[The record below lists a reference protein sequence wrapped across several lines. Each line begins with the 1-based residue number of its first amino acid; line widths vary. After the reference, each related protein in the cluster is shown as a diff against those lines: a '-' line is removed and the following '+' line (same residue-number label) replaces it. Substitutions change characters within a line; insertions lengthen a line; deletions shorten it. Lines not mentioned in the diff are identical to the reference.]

1 MSTRYILVAVTIDDD
16 EAQGDEF
23 ELVWEDVEEI
33 TGGTFDGVVSIATI
47 EIDCPHPDVI
57 K

>member
-33 TGGTFDGVVSIATI
+33 TGGTFDGVVSVTTI
-47 EIDCPHPDVI
+47 EIDCPHPDVV